1 MRRVLICA
9 ALWMAGAPAMANKLC
24 VVDFQTAVTETQEG
38 KSAQKK
44 IDAMYSSRKD
54 ELARMQSELE
64 KAIADLQSRAMILS
78 PEARAEEEQKL
89 SLRQRTFE
97 QTYMQYQNEMQQTY
111 FGLLGDLDEK
121 MRTTAGEVG
130 RSNGCSL
137 VLDTAVVVFKAADVL
152 DISSTLVQRYNQQH
166 PAQ

>member
-9 ALWMAGAPAMANKLC
+9 ALWMAAAPAMASKLC

-44 IDAMYSSRKD
+44 IDAMYSSRKE
-54 ELARMQSELE
+54 ELERMQSDLE

-78 PEARAEEEQKL
+78 PDARAEEEQKL

-111 FGLLGDLDEK
+111 FSLLGDLDEK
-121 MRTTAGEVG
+121 MRATAGEVG
-130 RSNGCSL
+130 QSNGCSL
-137 VLDTAVVVFKAADVL
+137 VLDTAVVVYKAPDVT
-152 DISSTLVQRYNQQH
+152 DISSSLVQRYNQQH